1 MLRERIVWI
10 VALLLVG
17 GVAFFSG
24 QTIGVRAGEQ
34 NRALAGQ
41 QFLSQ
46 RGGPAGGQAGGQA
59 GGAGGFARGG
69 NGGGTA
75 GMVSD
80 VSGNTITITT
90 RANQTLKIQLAAN
103 GTVRKQV
110 DGQLSDIKAGD
121 QIVAIGAQS
130 GDIFQATSIQL
141 GGAFGGAFGGQG
153 GGQRGNQ
160 NGGQNG
166 GGQNGGQNGGTTNPT
181 PSQ

>member
-1 MLRERIVWI
+1 MLRERIIWI

-17 GVAFFSG
+17 GVGFFSG
-24 QTIGVRAGEQ
+24 QAIGVRAGEQ
-34 NRALAGQ
+34 NRTQAAQ

-46 RGGPAGGQAGGQA
+46 RGQANGQNGGQA

-90 RANQTLKIQLAAN
+90 RNNQTLKIQLAAN

-121 QIVAIGAQS
+121 QIIAIGTQS

-141 GGAFGGAFGGQG
+141 GGGFGGGFGGQG

-160 NGGQNG
+160 NGGQNS
-166 GGQNGGQNGGTTNPT
+166 GGTANPT

>member
-1 MLRERIVWI
+1 MLRERIIWI

-17 GVAFFSG
+17 GVGFFSG

-34 NRALAGQ
+34 NRTLAGQ

-46 RGGPAGGQAGGQA
+46 RGGPAGGQAGGT
-59 GGAGGFARGG
+59 GGFARGG

-90 RANQTLKIQLAAN
+90 RANQTLKIQLAAD

-121 QIVAIGAQS
+121 QIVAIGTQN

-141 GGAFGGAFGGQG
+141 GGAFGGQG

-166 GGQNGGQNGGTTNPT
+166 GTTNPT